1 MKKNNISI
9 LLLSSL
15 VVVLTALLL
24 SLAGCENLEMSE
36 EGDVKVVLNAYI
48 YEDEPVT
55 HVRLSET
62 LPFTSADSLFPLISD
77 ASVSIE
83 WQDQD
88 FTLLPSDSAG
98 YYHCPDSNLRIISGE
113 AYGIEIAHGEEII
126 SSETEVPPKPD
137 SLMLSATSIEIDPDM
152 SPWEMRQA
160 GIADIEVTWFNPDGE
175 YFYVL
180 VENIEDDPEDIEFGF
195 PGPGGGMR
203 PNFRFLSRPF
213 ITDTYIIRVFLSVQQ
228 YGTHRVKLFR
238 VNQEYA
244 DLYEN
249 REQDSRNLTEP
260 LSNINNGL
268 GIFTA
273 FSYDEA
279 FFEVVKK

>member
-1 MKKNNISI
+1 MEKNNTSII
-9 LLLSSL
+9 LLSTLMVIL
-15 VVVLTALLL
+15 ITILI
-24 SLAGCENLEMSE
+24 SLAGCEKIEKSS
-36 EGDVKVVLNAYI
+36 EGDIKLVLNAYL

-55 HVRLSET
+55 HVRLSES
-62 LPFTSADSLFPLISD
+62 LPYTSADSVFPLISD
-77 ASVSIE
+77 ANISIQ

-88 FTLLPSDSAG
+88 FPLLSSDSAG
-98 YYHCPDSNLRIISGE
+98 FYHCPDSNLRILAGE
-113 AYGIEIAHGEEII
+113 KYDIEIFHGEDVLT
-126 SSETEVPPKPD
+126 SETTVPQKPD
-137 SLMLSATSIEIDPDM
+137 SMRLSVSSIQIDPDLT
-152 SPWEMRQA
+152 PREMRLA
-160 GIADIEVTWFNPDGE
+160 GMPDIEVTWSNPDGE

-180 VENIEDDPEDIEFGF
+180 VENIEDNPEDIEFGF
-195 PGPGGGMR
+195 SGFGGKFQ
-203 PNFRFLSRPF
+203 NFRFLSRPF

-260 LSNINNGL
+260 LSNVNNGL

-273 FSYDEA
+273 LSYDEA
-279 FFEVVKK
+279 YFEVVKK

>member
-9 LLLSSL
+9 ILLSTL
-15 VVVLTALLL
+15 VVILIAILI
-24 SLAGCENLEMSE
+24 SLAGCENIEMSS
-36 EGDVKVVLNAYI
+36 EGDIKLVLNAYL

-55 HVRLSET
+55 HVRLSES
-62 LPFTSADSLFPLISD
+62 LPFTSPDSIFPLISD
-77 ASVSIE
+77 AGISIQ
-83 WQDQD
+83 WQDGR
-88 FTLLPSDSAG
+88 FPLLSSDSAG
-98 YYHCPDSNLRIISGE
+98 FYHCPDTNLRIISGDK
-113 AYGIEIAHGEEII
+113 YMIEIIRGEDILTA
-126 SSETEVPPKPD
+126 ETTVPQKPD
-137 SLMLSATSIEIDPDM
+137 SMKLSAIRIEIDPGM

-160 GIADIEVTWFNPDGE
+160 GIADIEVTWSNPNGE

-180 VENIEDDPEDIEFGF
+180 VENIEEDPEDIDFGF
-195 PGPGGGMR
+195 SGFGGKFQ
-203 PNFRFLSRPF
+203 NFRFLSRPF
-213 ITDTYIIRVFLSVQQ
+213 ITNTYIIRVFLSVQQ

-260 LSNINNGL
+260 LSNVNNGL

-279 FFEVVKK
+279 YFEVVKK

>member
-1 MKKNNISI
+1 
-9 LLLSSL
+9 
-15 VVVLTALLL
+15 
-24 SLAGCENLEMSE
+24 MSE
-36 EGDVKVVLNAYI
+36 EGDKKLVLNAYL

-77 ASVSIE
+77 ASISIQ
-83 WQDQD
+83 WNGLD
-88 FTLLPSDSAG
+88 FSLSPSDSAG
-98 YYHCPDSNLRIISGE
+98 YYHCSDTNLKIISGAE
-113 AYGIEIAHGEEII
+113 YGIEIAYGEEII
-126 SSETEVPPKPD
+126 SAQTAVPRKPV
-137 SLMLSATSIEIDPDM
+137 SLALSTAVIEIDPDM

-160 GIADIEVTWFNPDGE
+160 GIADIEVTWSNPDGE

-180 VENIEDDPEDIEFGF
+180 VENVEENPEDIEFGF
-195 PGPGGGMR
+195 GGPGGMR

-249 REQDSRNLTEP
+249 RQQDSRNLTEP
-260 LSNINNGL
+260 LSNVNNGL

-273 FSYDEA
+273 FSYDVA
-279 FFEVVKK
+279 YFEVVKN

>member
-1 MKKNNISI
+1 MKKNNPSII
-9 LLLSSL
+9 LLSTLI
-15 VVVLTALLL
+15 VVLIALLMT
-24 SLAGCENLEMSE
+24 LAGCENLEMSE
-36 EGDVKVVLNAYI
+36 EGDIKLVLNAYI

-77 ASVSIE
+77 ASISIR
-83 WQDQD
+83 WQDRD
-88 FTLLPSDSAG
+88 FPLLPSDSAG
-98 YYHCPDSNLRIISGE
+98 YYHCTDTSLLILSGE
-113 AYGIEIAHGEEII
+113 EYKIEIVYGEEII
-126 SSETEVPPKPD
+126 SSETTVPPKPD
-137 SLMLSATSIEIDPDM
+137 SLLLSATSIEIDPDM

-160 GIADIEVTWFNPDGE
+160 GIADIEVTWSNPDGE

-180 VENIEDDPEDIEFGF
+180 VENIEENPEDIEFGF
-195 PGPGGGMR
+195 SGIGSKFG
-203 PNFRFLSRPF
+203 NFRFLSRPF

-228 YGTHRVKLFR
+228 YGPHRVKLFR

-260 LSNINNGL
+260 ISNVNNGL

-273 FSYDEA
+273 FSYDVA
-279 FFEVVKK
+279 YFEIIKK

>member
-1 MKKNNISI
+1 MKKNNRPII
-9 LLLSSL
+9 LLGSL
-15 VVVLTALLL
+15 IVILIVLLI
-24 SLAGCENLEMSE
+24 SLAGCENLEMSK
-36 EGDVKVVLNAYI
+36 EGDVKLVLNAYL

-55 HVRLSET
+55 HIRLSES
-62 LPFTSADSLFPLISD
+62 LPFTSDENVFPPIAD
-77 ASVSIE
+77 ASISIQ
-83 WQDQD
+83 WKDGD
-88 FTLLPSDSAG
+88 FSLLSSDSAG
-98 YYHCPDSNLRIISGE
+98 FYHCPDSNLKIISGE
-113 AYGIEIAHGEEII
+113 SYAIKIVHGEDVL
-126 SSETEVPPKPD
+126 SAATTVPPKPD
-137 SLMLSATSIEIDPDM
+137 SMMLSATQIEIDPEM
-152 SPWEMRQA
+152 TPWEMRQA
-160 GIADIEVTWFNPDGE
+160 GIADIEVTWSNADWE

-180 VENIEDDPEDIEFGF
+180 VENIEEDPEDIEFGF
-195 PGPGGGMR
+195 SGFGGMR

-260 LSNINNGL
+260 LSNVKNGL

>member
-9 LLLSSL
+9 TLFSTLMVILIIMLISL
-15 VVVLTALLL
+15 E
-24 SLAGCENLEMSE
+24 GCEKTDMSS
-36 EGDVKVVLNAYI
+36 EGDIKLVLNAYI
-48 YEDEPVT
+48 YENEPVT
-55 HVRLSET
+55 HVRLSES
-62 LPFTSADSLFPLISD
+62 LPFTSTDSLFPLISD
-77 ASVSIE
+77 ASISIQ
-83 WQDQD
+83 WQDGK
-88 FTLLPSDSAG
+88 FPLLSSDSAG
-98 YYHCPDSNLRIISGE
+98 FYHCPDSNLRIISGDK
-113 AYGIEIAHGEEII
+113 YMIEIIRGKNILTAQ
-126 SSETEVPPKPD
+126 TTVPQKPD
-137 SLMLSATSIEIDPDM
+137 SLSLSAASIEIDPDM

-160 GIADIEVTWFNPDGE
+160 GIADIEVTWSNPNGE

-180 VENIEDDPEDIEFGF
+180 VENMEENPEDIEFGF
-195 PGPGGGMR
+195 SGFGGMR
-203 PNFRFLSRPF
+203 RNFRFLSRPF

-238 VNQEYA
+238 VNHEYA

-260 LSNINNGL
+260 LSNVHNGL

-279 FFEVVKK
+279 YFEVVKK

>member
-9 LLLSSL
+9 ILLSTL
-15 VVVLTALLL
+15 MVILIAILM
-24 SLAGCENLEMSE
+24 SLAGCEKTEMSS
-36 EGDVKVVLNAYI
+36 EGDIKLVLNAYL
-48 YEDEPVT
+48 YENEPVT
-55 HVRLSET
+55 SVRLSET
-62 LPFTSADSLFPLISD
+62 LPFTSSDTVFPLISD
-77 ASVSIE
+77 ANISIQ

-88 FTLLPSDSAG
+88 FPLLSSDSAG
-98 YYHCPDSNLRIISGE
+98 FYHSPDSNLRIISGE
-113 AYGIEIAHGEEII
+113 KYAIEIVHGEDVLT
-126 SSETEVPPKPD
+126 SETTVPQKPD
-137 SLMLSATSIEIDPDM
+137 SMRLSASSIQIDPDLT
-152 SPWEMRQA
+152 PREMRLA
-160 GIADIEVTWFNPDGE
+160 GIADIEVTWSNPDGE

-180 VENIEDDPEDIEFGF
+180 VENIEENPEDIEFGF
-195 PGPGGGMR
+195 SGFGGKFQ
-203 PNFRFLSRPF
+203 NFRFLSRPF
-213 ITDTYIIRVFLSVQQ
+213 ITDTYVIRVFLSVQQ

-260 LSNINNGL
+260 LSNVNNGL

-279 FFEVVKK
+279 YFEVVKK

>member
-1 MKKNNISI
+1 MKNSNLSII
-9 LLLSSL
+9 LLSTLMVIL
-15 VVVLTALLL
+15 FAILI
-24 SLAGCENLEMSE
+24 SLAGCEKIEMSSE
-36 EGDVKVVLNAYI
+36 LNINLVLNAYL

-55 HVRLSET
+55 SIGLSET
-62 LPFTSADSLFPLISD
+62 LPFTSSDTVFPLISD
-77 ASVSIE
+77 ANISIQ

-88 FTLLPSDSAG
+88 FPLLPSDSAG
-98 YYHCPDSNLRIISGE
+98 FYHCPDSNLKIIAGE
-113 AYGIEIAHGEEII
+113 KYDIEIFHGEDVLT
-126 SSETEVPPKPD
+126 SETTVPQKPD
-137 SLMLSATSIEIDPDM
+137 SMRLSVSSIQIDPDLT
-152 SPWEMRQA
+152 PREMRLA
-160 GIADIEVTWFNPDGE
+160 GIADIEVTWSNQDGD

-180 VENIEDDPEDIEFGF
+180 VENIEENPGDIEFGF
-195 PGPGGGMR
+195 SGSGGKFQ
-203 PNFRFLSRPF
+203 NFRFLSAPF
-213 ITDTYIIRVFLSVQQ
+213 ITDTYVIRVFLSVQQ

-260 LSNINNGL
+260 LSNVNNGL

-279 FFEVVKK
+279 YFEVVKK